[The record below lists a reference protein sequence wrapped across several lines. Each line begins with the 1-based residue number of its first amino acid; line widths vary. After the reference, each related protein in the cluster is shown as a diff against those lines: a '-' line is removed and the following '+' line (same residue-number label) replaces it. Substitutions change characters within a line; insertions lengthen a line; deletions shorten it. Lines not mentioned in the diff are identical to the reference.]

1 VAGINAFLF
10 LKKSIFQSEKPK
22 AHRDFLISCAAS
34 LILFCL
40 YVVVSYQSV
49 QRTEVGF
56 TSFLFDG
63 FTIALLDEKTEDTI
77 FVQCSNFSI
86 SF

>member
-1 VAGINAFLF
+1 MHFYF
-10 LKKSIFQSEKPK
+10 LKSPFSNQKNQK
-22 AHRDFLISCAAS
+22 R
-34 LILFCL
+34 LFNRL
-40 YVVVSYQSV
+40 LSFFNIVLPIVVSYHSV

-63 FTIALLDEKTEDTI
+63 FTIALLDEKIVDTI